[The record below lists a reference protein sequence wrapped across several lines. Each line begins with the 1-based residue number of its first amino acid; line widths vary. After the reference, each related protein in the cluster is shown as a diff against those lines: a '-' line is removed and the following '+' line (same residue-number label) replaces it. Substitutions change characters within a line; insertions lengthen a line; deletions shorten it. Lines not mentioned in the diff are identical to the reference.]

1 MTSALLYETLAA
13 KRVHCFLCAHECR
26 IKPGRR
32 GICGVRQNT
41 GGRLET
47 LIYGRLV
54 AQSADPVEKKP
65 LFHLQPGSRSYSIA
79 TVGCNFRCRFCQNAD
94 IAQMPADHD
103 GMIMGREV
111 TAASVVQEA
120 VRQDCQ
126 SIAYTYTEP
135 TVFFEFAYDTAK
147 LAHGQGLKNIFVTNG
162 YMSDRALDMIV
173 PYLDAANVDLKAF
186 SDDFYRS
193 QCKARLA
200 PVRNTLM
207 RMKALGIL
215 VEVTTLVIP
224 GLNDDPEEL
233 KALAGFLVDAL
244 GPETPWHISRFHP
257 TYRLMDHDVTPA
269 ETLKRARQIG
279 LEAGLH
285 YVYLGNLPTRDGE
298 DTACH
303 QCGAVLIE
311 RSGFHVRRNLI
322 EDDRCPR
329 CRTPVYGVDMAA
341 AYRQQRR

>member
-65 LFHLQPGSRSYSIA
+65 LFHLQPGSLSYSIA

-126 SIAYTYTEP
+126 SIALHIYRTHRLFRIRLRHRQARP
-135 TVFFEFAYDTAK
+135 RA
-147 LAHGQGLKNIFVTNG
+147 GLEEYLRDQRLHERPG
-162 YMSDRALDMIV
+162 PGHDRAI
-173 PYLDAANVDLKAF
+173 
-186 SDDFYRS
+186 SGCR
-193 QCKARLA
+193 QR
-200 PVRNTLM
+200 
-207 RMKALGIL
+207 
-215 VEVTTLVIP
+215 
-224 GLNDDPEEL
+224 
-233 KALAGFLVDAL
+233 GFKSL
-244 GPETPWHISRFHP
+244 
-257 TYRLMDHDVTPA
+257 
-269 ETLKRARQIG
+269 
-279 LEAGLH
+279 
-285 YVYLGNLPTRDGE
+285 
-298 DTACH
+298 
-303 QCGAVLIE
+303 
-311 RSGFHVRRNLI
+311 
-322 EDDRCPR
+322 
-329 CRTPVYGVDMAA
+329 
-341 AYRQQRR
+341 QR